1 MERIVKGCGDVLLI
15 LAALFILVGVI
26 SIKPNWD
33 LAVLAIGGGLGLVVS
48 GFFFPP
54 RLPNPPPPCHSRP
67 VATTRPGVPSANEPP
82 RE

>member
-48 GFFFPP
+48 GIFFLALGEIIARLPQPP
-54 RLPNPPPPCHSRP
+54 RRDDPTRRP
-67 VATTRPGVPSANEPP
+67 LGK
-82 RE
+82 